1 VEKNVTALL
10 LRLRK
15 RVRDNPEIVWDQ
27 VPHTVHTSKRP
38 HDMILQLNE
47 VTKFY
52 GSFQALAG
60 LSVEVRPG
68 AIGLLGPNGA
78 GKSTLI
84 KALLGLV
91 KLSGGEAR
99 VLGLDA
105 RHQSREIRE
114 LVGYMPED
122 DCSIAGLKG
131 VQSVALAGEL
141 AGLPRQTALRRAHEM
156 LDSVLLGEARYREV
170 QTYSVG
176 MRQKI
181 KLAQALIHAP
191 KLLFLDEP
199 TSGLDPAGRERML
212 QLIRSLAHKKGVSV
226 VISTHILSDVE
237 ACCDAAMILGRGSLL
252 VYDTLPNLQQNIDSS
267 YRVRVAGE
275 IGPLATTLTAR
286 GLRVVEETQDEARVF
301 GTVDLSVAIFEAAE
315 ECAAV
320 VREITPS
327 RNSLEKIYLEAVR
340 ATTSKQPLEQS

>member
-1 VEKNVTALL
+1 
-10 LRLRK
+10 
-15 RVRDNPEIVWDQ
+15 
-27 VPHTVHTSKRP
+27 
-38 HDMILQLNE
+38 MILELDN

-52 GSFQALAG
+52 GSYQALADLTVKVG
-60 LSVEVRPG
+60 PG

-91 KLSGGEAR
+91 DLSRGQAK

-105 RHQSREIRE
+105 RRQSRRIRE

-131 VQSVALAGEL
+131 IQSVALAGEL
-141 AGLPRQTALRRAHEM
+141 AGLPRRTALRRAHEM
-156 LDSVLLGEARYREV
+156 LDFVLLDEARYREV

-176 MRQKI
+176 MRQKV

-199 TSGLDPAGRERML
+199 TNGLDPAGRQRML
-212 QLIRSLAHKKGVSV
+212 QLIRNLTQEKDVSV
-226 VISTHILSDVE
+226 VVSTHILGDVE
-237 ACCDAAMILGRGSLL
+237 ACCDAALILSRGTLL
-252 VYDTLPNLQQNIDSS
+252 VYDSLPNLQQSVDSS
-267 YRVRVAGE
+267 CRVRVEGDIA
-275 IGPLATTLTAR
+275 PLAAELTAR
-286 GLRVVEETQDEARVF
+286 GHQVDEANRDEARVS
-301 GTVDLSVAIFEAAE
+301 GAGDLGVAIFEAVE
-315 ECAAV
+315 KCDAV

-327 RNSLEKIYLEAVR
+327 RNSLEKIYLQAMR
-340 ATTSKQPLEQS
+340 TTEEEPVGEKS